1 MKKGAKMQVQNNYSY
16 AISAYN
22 ANSSR
27 PASSTNN
34 ATFNVAATNQT
45 LQDNGLGA
53 TAIAALM
60 SPNTNAVSSHGH
72 FVPNT
77 TSNTNSAAD
86 NPGANQSAGSPTK
99 SQSEDPTKMSQ
110 EQQVGTKKNSPND
123 PNSQTQIIN
132 GRELDQKSVQTV
144 RELQRI
150 ETSVQAHEAAHMA
163 AGGSLAGGASYGY
176 TQGPDGKMYITS
188 GEVPISMPSSDD
200 PNQNIAYARQVAAA
214 AMAPAD
220 PSPQDYKVAAQAA
233 QMEMRARMDL
243 SAQNAEEMQA
253 RTQEQK
259 ERTNQTQQD
268 QAQNTAA
275 QGANSNNEEQKQDY
289 TIKESSAIDTSNSSQ
304 SGSPVMSLQTASISG
319 TNATAGAS
327 LGSLAVDKS
336 PGTIAI
342 KPGAT
347 LSTDQS
353 TTAAAVSSGI
363 SAPISSGVSSPASS
377 EISNS
382 TSNPLVSYAIA
393 SYAQNAAPAPAP
405 SFAIAA

>member
-16 AISAYN
+16 AVSAYN

-27 PASSTNN
+27 PVSSANN
-34 ATFNVAATNQT
+34 ASFSVAATNQT

-99 SQSEDPTKMSQ
+99 SLNEDPTKMSQ

-253 RTQEQK
+253 RTQEQR
-259 ERTNQTQQD
+259 ERTNQNQD
-268 QAQNTAA
+268 QNAQNT
-275 QGANSNNEEQKQDY
+275 QGTANATNEEQKQDY
-289 TIKESSAIDTSNSSQ
+289 TIKESSAIDTPSNSSQ
-304 SGSPVMSLQTASISG
+304 SGSPVMSLQTASLSG
-319 TNATAGAS
+319 ANATAGAS

-336 PGTIAI
+336 PGTLAI

-347 LSTDQS
+347 LSTDES
-353 TTAAAVSSGI
+353 AAAAAVSSPVSSGI
-363 SAPISSGVSSPASS
+363 SSTA
-377 EISNS
+377 SNS
-382 TSNPLVSYAIA
+382 LVNYAIA

>member
-99 SQSEDPTKMSQ
+99 SPSEDPTKMSQ

-243 SAQNAEEMQA
+243 SAKNAEEMQA

-259 ERTNQTQQD
+259 
-268 QAQNTAA
+268 AQNEQQNTQNTQNTQSTANA
-275 QGANSNNEEQKQDY
+275 TNEEQKQDY

-363 SAPISSGVSSPASS
+363 SNSSGVSSPASS